1 MNHSQSPSDASL
13 IERQAKEIEILK
25 RRLLEAQKLTAM
37 GELVSTTTHEFNNVL
52 MAVINYARMG
62 LRHQDEQTRNNCFEK
77 IAAAGD
83 RAAKITTGV
92 LAMAKNRG
100 DRMEP
105 TDLSKIVDDTIVL
118 LERELRKYRIELEFQ
133 NDNAPLAMANGN
145 QIQQVLLN
153 LMINARQAM
162 PHGGRLILKLSYD
175 KANNTVDLLVR
186 DHGTGIPT
194 DQLPHIFDAFYTT
207 KTGPDETGKG
217 GTGIGLAACRDII
230 EAHQGKIRVQSTVGM
245 GTAFT
250 IRIPAAAVNPTPTS
264 TVSSGIP
271 IAGSEMLPTSPVRH

>member
-1 MNHSQSPSDASL
+1 MTDSHAANPSS
-13 IERQAKEIEILK
+13 IVEQQAKEIEILK

-52 MAVINYARMG
+52 MSVINYARMG
-62 LRHQDEQTRNNCFEK
+62 LRHKDDQTRNNCFEK
-77 IAAAGD
+77 IAAAGE

-100 DRMEP
+100 NRMEP
-105 TDLSKIVDDTIVL
+105 TELAKIVDDTLVL
-118 LERELRKYRIELEFQ
+118 LEREMRKYRIDVDFQ
-133 NDNAPLAMANGN
+133 NNDVPLAQANGN

-162 PHGGRLILKLSYD
+162 PQGGRLILRLSYD
-175 KANNTVDLLVR
+175 AADNMVDLLVR
-186 DHGTGIPT
+186 DHGVGIPS
-194 DQLPHIFDAFYTT
+194 DQLPQIFDAFYST
-207 KTGPDETGKG
+207 KSGPDETGKG
-217 GTGIGLAACRDII
+217 GTGIGLSACRDIV

-250 IRIPAAAVNPTPTS
+250 IRIPAVEMNPTS
-264 TVSSGIP
+264 HADVSHVVAVSG
-271 IAGSEMLPTSPVRH
+271 GSMLPASSVRQ

>member
-1 MNHSQSPSDASL
+1 MNHAPIPTEAS
-13 IERQAKEIEILK
+13 IVERQAKEIEILK

-77 IAAAGD
+77 IAAAGE

-92 LAMAKNRG
+92 LAIAKNRG
-100 DRMEP
+100 DSMEP
-105 TDLSKIVDDTIVL
+105 TDIGKIIDDTVVL
-118 LERELRKYRIELEFQ
+118 LEREMRKYRIEIDIQKDTVPQAL
-133 NDNAPLAMANGN
+133 ANGN

-153 LMINARQAM
+153 LLINARQAM
-162 PHGGRLILKLSYD
+162 SHGGRLILKLSYD
-175 KANNTVDLLVR
+175 RSANMVDLLVR
-186 DHGTGIPT
+186 DHGTGIPA

-207 KTGPDETGKG
+207 KSGPDETGKG
-217 GTGIGLAACRDII
+217 GTGIGLAACRDIV
-230 EAHQGKIRVQSTVGM
+230 EAHHGKIRVQSTVGM

-250 IRIPAAAVNPTPTS
+250 IRIPAAESRSN
-264 TVSSGIP
+264 VSPASASVP
-271 IAGSEMLPTSPVRH
+271 LAAGSILPPSPARQ